1 MSTPDPHATPSS
13 QQAPACDVAA
23 IRARW
28 EDEQSNRDNVVKV
41 YHARR
46 MALEALRDVPALLS
60 AYDQRGREIEQL
72 TEDLDH
78 ERHEKETVAD
88 ASQAVV
94 KHLRAERDALRAEV
108 AYLRNALAD
117 AQWTKEPR

>member
-1 MSTPDPHATPSS
+1 
-13 QQAPACDVAA
+13 VAA

-72 TEDLDH
+72 RSSLLSLED
-78 ERHEKETVAD
+78 E
-88 ASQAVV
+88 VV
-94 KHLRAERDALRAEV
+94 SRGAERDALRAEV
-108 AYLRNALAD
+108 AALRQRKTCDHLD
-117 AQWTKEPR
+117 CPMPGCGELR